1 MRLKSFYAERARRE
15 SSERDLGLAWLAAD
29 GRTFRAAWIEDTE
42 EVYVVA
48 HLTDD
53 GRGGGVE
60 MLGTI
65 SELDLDG
72 ALTGWEQICGTERSY
87 EWLAARVEAATVAST
102 RQTRPRRQRRA
113 RRAVANLLVG
123 RRPALGI

>member
-29 GRTFRAAWIEDTE
+29 GRSFRAAWIEDTE

-53 GRGGGVE
+53 GRGGEVE
-60 MLGTI
+60 LLGTI
-65 SELDLDG
+65 SEPDLDG
-72 ALTGWEQICGTERSY
+72 ALPGWEQICGTERSY
-87 EWLAARVEAATVAST
+87 EWLAARVEAATTASP
-102 RQTRPRRQRRA
+102 RTRPRRQRRA
-113 RRAVANLLVG
+113 RQAVANLLVG
-123 RRPALGI
+123 RRPALGN